1 MRGERFCGGRP
12 YYLPSH
18 ALELDAAAYAAK
30 IAEASAAEYAK
41 AEASPDVQQSLHMLA
56 IHAGIMKRLAAAAA
70 EKARGNDTRA
80 LELWKLTLDYAALHE
95 DEIQPAF
102 DVSTF
107 AVTMRRIFGA

>member
-1 MRGERFCGGRP
+1 
-12 YYLPSH
+12 
-18 ALELDAAAYAAK
+18 
-30 IAEASAAEYAK
+30 
-41 AEASPDVQQSLHMLA
+41 
-56 IHAGIMKRLAAAAA
+56 MKRLAAAAA

-102 DVSTF
+102 DVSKF